1 MLRIPFDPSK
11 SADQSFQVL
20 VPEKAVLSLRLVW
33 SVRAKAWDV
42 TVSTDAG
49 EIGMLQLV
57 PRWPLL
63 KDRKASSPIKGDII
77 ALPVSSSKQ
86 QDLTEYDALGNSW
99 GLFYLSPED
108 VAEWEAA
115 NGLG

>member
-20 VPEKAVLSLRLVW
+20 VPEKAVLSIRLVW
-33 SVRAKAWDV
+33 
-42 TVSTDAG
+42 
-49 EIGMLQLV
+49 

-63 KDRKASSPIKGDII
+63 KEHKASSPIEGDII

-86 QDLTEYDALGNSW
+86 QELTEYDALGNSW